1 MLAITV
7 DNRIRI
13 RLHLNQNNYP
23 KPLAGVKRD
32 LTIPNPEYLEAV
44 KYNNYPKLL
53 AEVKRD
59 LTIPNPEYLEAV
71 KYNRSTWNIPQNI
84 VLFDYDQVTK
94 GLSLPRGYMG
104 HLLGLFRR
112 YGIDYNLVDN
122 RSMCSKVLFDS
133 QIKLRPYQVPAIDAV
148 LRGTQGIL
156 EAPAGSGKT
165 EMGLEIVARV
175 GQPALWLT
183 HTRDLA
189 EQVIARAES
198 RLGIPRDEIGM
209 LGAGQERIGDRLTV
223 GIIQKLSRMD
233 LAPLVGRFGMILL
246 DECHHSPATTWN
258 ELINQFHARYRYGV
272 TATLKRKDNLEV
284 IAHHVI
290 GPTLYRVERGA
301 VESSGG
307 VIIPKLRII
316 RTDIESKIWEIF
328 QKRVKAWE
336 ELCKKCR
343 EKGKP
348 EPKKPLAPYADILRE
363 ILENQQ
369 RNELIL
375 DALKRECPG
384 HCSLV
389 MSKRVEHCRN
399 LARMLGDTASAL
411 RIAAIYGKMG
421 KKQREEIIEKM
432 RNGELDVLF
441 AVNIAK
447 EGLDIPRLDRLFLAC
462 SGRNGAEVEQM
473 VGRIQRAY
481 PGKDG
486 AVVFDF
492 VDNKIGVLQNQY
504 YARRR
509 VYKQLGMI
517 PQGKGK
523 EKAIS

>member
-165 EMGLEIVARV
+165 EMGLEIVARM

-209 LGAGQERIGDRLTV
+209 LGAGQERIGERLTV
-223 GIIQKLSRMD
+223 GIIQKLIRMD
-233 LAPLVGRFGMILL
+233 LTPLISRFGLVLL
-246 DECHHSPATTWN
+246 DECHHSPAATWS
-258 ELINQFHARYRYGV
+258 EVINQFRARYRYGV
-272 TATLKRKDNLEV
+272 TATLRRGDSLEV
-284 IAHHVI
+284 ITHRVI
-290 GPTLYRVERGA
+290 GPTLYQVPRNA
-301 VESSGG
+301 VEASGG
-307 VIIPKLRII
+307 VIIPALRVI
-316 RTDIESKIWEIF
+316 RTGIESEVW
-328 QKRVKAWE
+328 QKHQERDKAWK
-336 ELCKKCR
+336 ELSKQYKERGMR
-343 EKGKP
+343 EP
-348 EPKKPLAPYADILRE
+348 QKPLAPYADILRE
-363 ILENQQ
+363 IIESQQ

-375 DALKRECPG
+375 NTLKKECPG

-389 MSKRVEHCRN
+389 LSKRVEHCGY
-399 LARMLGDTASAL
+399 LANMLAE
-411 RIAAIYGKMG
+411 IAPSLKIATIHGKMG
-421 KKQREEIIEKM
+421 KKQREETIEKM
-432 RNGELDVLF
+432 KTGKLDVLF

-447 EGLDIPRLDRLFLAC
+447 EGLDIPRLDRLFLMC
-462 SGRNGAEVEQM
+462 SGRNEAEIEQM

-509 VYKQLGMI
+509 VYKRLGMI